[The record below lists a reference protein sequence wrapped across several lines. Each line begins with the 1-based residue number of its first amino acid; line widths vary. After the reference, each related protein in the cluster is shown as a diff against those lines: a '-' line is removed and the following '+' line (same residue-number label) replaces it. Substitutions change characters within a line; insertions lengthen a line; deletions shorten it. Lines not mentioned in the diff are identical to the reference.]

1 MNEIA
6 QEFATLSGQKRK
18 DKKERQKARKAQA
31 RAAGQLQHA
40 LALEFAIRMSHI
52 HTLSGDGE
60 VDEHQEEE
68 EEEEQSGGGAE
79 AASGSQRKGRGKR
92 WNKSQRTRS
101 KIREDN
107 RKLQQE
113 NLLLMQELIKVREE
127 RDNAKQAAKEHADH
141 VIGQKDKEL
150 LMAQASHNLYVEGQ
164 TEKVRKLNLEHE
176 QSRKKLKEE
185 QEERIKKLKEDHQAD
200 MAQLKAK
207 HADEMQLRD
216 AEQKRKLQFD
226 REFYQQ
232 QLNLFKKESD
242 GKVTAMD
249 LEGKLQATK
258 AAMTARNEEIES
270 TNEWKVR
277 AWVAEAALKDSKE
290 AAEKPSK
297 KRKKE

>member
-1 MNEIA
+1 
-6 QEFATLSGQKRK
+6 
-18 DKKERQKARKAQA
+18 
-31 RAAGQLQHA
+31 
-40 LALEFAIRMSHI
+40 
-52 HTLSGDGE
+52 
-60 VDEHQEEE
+60 
-68 EEEEQSGGGAE
+68 
-79 AASGSQRKGRGKR
+79 
-92 WNKSQRTRS
+92 
-101 KIREDN
+101 
-107 RKLQQE
+107 
-113 NLLLMQELIKVREE
+113 MQELIKVREE

-164 TEKVRKLNLEHE
+164 TEKVRKLNLERE
-176 QSRKKLKEE
+176 QSRKKLKE
-185 QEERIKKLKEDHQAD
+185 EDHQAD

>member
-1 MNEIA
+1 MA
-6 QEFATLSGQKRK
+6 VLRRPRGPRG
-18 DKKERQKARKAQA
+18 R
-31 RAAGQLQHA
+31 
-40 LALEFAIRMSHI
+40 
-52 HTLSGDGE
+52 
-60 VDEHQEEE
+60 
-68 EEEEQSGGGAE
+68 AE
-79 AASGSQRKGRGKR
+79 ASVGTSP
-92 WNKSQRTRS
+92 
-101 KIREDN
+101 
-107 RKLQQE
+107 
-113 NLLLMQELIKVREE
+113 REE

-200 MAQLKAK
+200 M
-207 HADEMQLRD
+207 QLRD
-216 AEQKRKLQFD
+216 AEHKRKLQFD

-277 AWVAEAALKDSKE
+277 AWVAEAALKESKE